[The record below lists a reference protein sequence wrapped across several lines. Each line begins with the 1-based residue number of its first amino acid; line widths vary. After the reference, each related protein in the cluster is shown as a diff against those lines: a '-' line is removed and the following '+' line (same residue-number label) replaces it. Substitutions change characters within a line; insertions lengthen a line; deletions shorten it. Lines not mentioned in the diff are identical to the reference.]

1 MFNPTMMWFSKNVQ
15 KLENEQNEQEQIPEL
30 AVDDV
35 LGTIDVAPSIESTNK
50 ENTLEMA
57 KNLEENNLILDKIN
71 TVVDAVKSALGLTD
85 EVVTEQIAEVGEDAP
100 EEEQPASEETEVV
113 EGQEQDGEQPKN
125 ESEENEPSEDETAE
139 AGEEVEEK
147 PEEQEEQPAE
157 EGQEEPAGEEENPAE
172 EIEVE
177 EQQEEQEQPEEEQPE
192 GEENVAD
199 SIEVAEID
207 IQDKSEDEDDEKGK
221 LLQEI
226 ENLKAEKA
234 EKELQLQKMALSKE
248 VEKDFSGVPGKLED
262 KVEMV
267 FEIKN
272 SSLSDETKETIL
284 ASLKQLSIK
293 NLKDCEEIGHDQ
305 EVEVDEN
312 AEKKAKVEQAMKEH
326 GLTENQAFLY
336 VNGDRTLEDAKRLS
350 NKIRNKK

>member
-1 MFNPTMMWFSKNVQ
+1 MKMFNPTMMWFSKNVQ
-15 KLENEQNEQEQIPEL
+15 KLENEQNEQEQIPTLE
-30 AVDDV
+30 VDDV
-35 LGTIDVAPSIESTNK
+35 LGNIDVAPSIESTNK

-85 EVVTEQIAEVGEDAP
+85 EAVTEESAEVGEDAQ
-100 EEEQPASEETEVV
+100 EEEKPESEETEVV
-113 EGQEQDGEQPKN
+113 EGQEQDDEQPKN
-125 ESEENEPSEDETAE
+125 ETEENEPSEEETAD
-139 AGEEVEEK
+139 AGEEVEEEK
-147 PEEQEEQPAE
+147 PE
-157 EGQEEPAGEEENPAE
+157 EGQEEPADEEQPAE
-172 EIEVE
+172 EIEAE
-177 EQQEEQEQPEEEQPE
+177 EQEEEQEQQEEEKPE
-192 GEENVAD
+192 GEEVAD
-199 SIEVAEID
+199 IADAVDVAEIE
-207 IQDKSEDEDDEKGK
+207 IQDKAENEDDEKGK

-262 KVEMV
+262 KVDMV

-272 SSLSDETKETIL
+272 STLSDETKEIIL
-284 ASLKQLSIK
+284 ASLKQLSVK
-293 NLKDCEEIGHDQ
+293 NLQDCEEIGHDQ

-312 AEKKAKVEQAMKEH
+312 AEKKAKVEQAIKEH

>member
-1 MFNPTMMWFSKNVQ
+1 MKMFNPTMMWFSKNVQ
-15 KLENEQNEQEQIPEL
+15 KLENEQNEQEQIPTLE
-30 AVDDV
+30 VDDV
-35 LGTIDVAPSIESTNK
+35 LGNIDVAPSIESTNK

-85 EVVTEQIAEVGEDAP
+85 EAVTEESAEVGEDAQ
-100 EEEQPASEETEVV
+100 EEEKPESEETEVV
-113 EGQEQDGEQPKN
+113 EGQEQDDEQPKN
-125 ESEENEPSEDETAE
+125 ETEENEPSEEETAD
-139 AGEEVEEK
+139 AGEEVEE
-147 PEEQEEQPAE
+147 EEKSE
-157 EGQEEPAGEEENPAE
+157 EGQEEPADEEQPAE
-172 EIEVE
+172 EIEAE
-177 EQQEEQEQPEEEQPE
+177 EQEEEQEQQEEEKPE
-192 GEENVAD
+192 GEEVAD
-199 SIEVAEID
+199 VADAVDVAEIE
-207 IQDKSEDEDDEKGK
+207 IQDKTENEDDEKGK

-262 KVEMV
+262 KVDMV

-272 SSLSDETKETIL
+272 SALSDETKEIIL
-284 ASLKQLSIK
+284 ASLKQLSVK
-293 NLKDCEEIGHDQ
+293 NLKDCEEIGHNQ

-312 AEKKAKVEQAMKEH
+312 AEKKAKVEQAIKEH